1 MLQRMVEFAGT
12 NKARAAFP
20 DSTTTTQEETMI
32 TRLFLASTALLAL
45 AIVPASAGPCTEQIA
60 SLSKTMSTR
69 DAGAGPT
76 AGASASVTAPP
87 ASATGTPATTTGQA
101 SSQPAQPGQ
110 HPPTAVMGKATEGQA
125 TSAEDA
131 RRQTQGQPTAADQA
145 AGAQASGSNKVA
157 LASAALDRARAADAR
172 GQEAQ
177 CMQSIEE
184 ARSNLGQ

>member
-1 MLQRMVEFAGT
+1 MM
-12 NKARAAFP
+12 
-20 DSTTTTQEETMI
+20 

-45 AIVPASAGPCTEQIA
+45 AIVPAAAGPCTEQIT

-101 SSQPAQPGQ
+101 SSQPGQ

-145 AGAQASGSNKVA
+145 AGATASGSNKVA